1 MELDC
6 FSHAHVHALCFWEK
20 QKCLNSLQRSSHHK
34 HEWWAVQVKLE
45 PGRGRKAE
53 DNSTGTGASC
63 TFVIFYLFNVN
74 SDSLYTWVT
83 LQNRASKV
91 SHELPT
97 PTTDIG
103 RESWNMVWKRLKT
116 SCSVSYS
123 LKSCREIKYCKKSY
137 LKAWDICHVW
147 SWTERK
153 RSLLLQSGHNFIKQW
168 KGSDEFS
175 QTSKCSLQLQHR
187 IVWQQITDPAVGVWA
202 EESHYVR
209 LLCASKI

>member
-34 HEWWAVQVKLE
+34 HKWWAVQVKLE

-91 SHELPT
+91 SHERPIL
-97 PTTDIG
+97 TTDIG
-103 RESWNMVWKRLKT
+103 RESWNMVNVWKHL
-116 SCSVSYS
+116 V
-123 LKSCREIKYCKKSY
+123 LFHIH
-137 LKAWDICHVW
+137 LKAAEKLNTAKKLFKSMGYLPCLILNREEEEFIAPK
-147 SWTERK
+147 WT
-153 RSLLLQSGHNFIKQW
+153 
-168 KGSDEFS
+168 
-175 QTSKCSLQLQHR
+175 
-187 IVWQQITDPAVGVWA
+187 
-202 EESHYVR
+202 
-209 LLCASKI
+209 